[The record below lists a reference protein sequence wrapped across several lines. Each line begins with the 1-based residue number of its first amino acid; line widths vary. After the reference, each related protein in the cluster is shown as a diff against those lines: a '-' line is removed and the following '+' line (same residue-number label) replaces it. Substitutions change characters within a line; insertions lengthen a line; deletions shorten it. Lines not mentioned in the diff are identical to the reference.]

1 MKNNTQDI
9 DLLKVAV
16 GEKYNRPIV
25 TVTDCKQLAEDIT
38 NSLPGEQIS
47 QKTIQRIWQQG
58 HTNISNS
65 ILNILAKYAGYAD
78 YYSAVEALKEKN
90 APGKYFSHSLMVG
103 KYKLHDAMIIVLN
116 QNNYEMTPEAL
127 AEEINRQGL
136 YEREDKLPLPAEQ
149 ILMRVETREKYF
161 TYDENK
167 NIVSLNPSHR
177 NPADNK

>member
-1 MKNNTQDI
+1 MENNPQDI
-9 DLLKVAV
+9 KLLKKAV
-16 GEKYNRPIV
+16 GEKYGRPIK
-25 TVTDCKQLAEDIT
+25 TASECNLLAQEIT
-38 NSLPGEQIS
+38 ASVAGEQIS
-47 QKTIQRIWQQG
+47 QKTVQRLFQQNM
-58 HTNISNS
+58 TNFSLG
-65 ILNILAKYAGYAD
+65 ILNVLAKYIGYND
-78 YYSAVEALKEKN
+78 YYAAIDDLKEKN

-116 QNNYEMTPEAL
+116 QNNYEMAPEAL
-127 AEEINRQGL
+127 ADEINRQGL